1 LASTSRIERVSEIR
15 RLCLTG
21 KQVPEALLSPIVET
35 ALGEG
40 PEAVESSQ
48 LLFTEVVE
56 PLADR
61 FEKTL
66 CDAYAQL
73 FSRVIA
79 QVKPELDSTDLLGR
93 YQRVRHASPFEARG
107 IKPSRV
113 FVLSRVTLGAD
124 VAITSILLD
133 AAKRRFPDAE
143 IYLTGN
149 SKSWELFAH
158 DSRIRRLP
166 ADYDRQGSLRERI
179 EAGLALRTELSWP
192 DSIVIDPDSRL
203 SQLGLLPICEE
214 KNYFFFES
222 RAYGGDSADSL
233 GRLTRRWAAETFG
246 VVDAQAYIAPDA
258 LTARPRQPGIAI
270 SLGVGGNPEK
280 RVLDPF
286 ESGLLRG
293 LLKTGLAIL
302 VDKGAGGEEAERVD
316 QAIAACGAKPGEIET
331 WDGAFAPFAAA
342 IAGSQL
348 YVGYDSAGQHVS
360 AAARTPLVSV
370 FASGPSKRFSQRW
383 RPSGSVGMEIVPAS
397 GNPKQVLENTLD
409 AARSLLGSS

>member
-1 LASTSRIERVSEIR
+1 V
-15 RLCLTG
+15 
-21 KQVPEALLSPIVET
+21 EA

-40 PEAVESSQ
+40 SEAVESSQ
-48 LLFTEVVE
+48 LLFTGVVE

-61 FEKTL
+61 FERSL

-79 QVKPELDSTDLLGR
+79 QVKPEFDSADLLRR
-93 YQRVRHASPFEARG
+93 YQRVRHTSPFEARG
-107 IKPSRV
+107 IKPSRI

-143 IYLTGN
+143 IYLTGT

-158 DSRIRRLP
+158 DSRIRHLS
-166 ADYDRQGSLRERI
+166 ADYSRRGSLRERI
-179 EAGLALRTELSWP
+179 EAGLALREELSCP

-203 SQLGLLPICEE
+203 SQLGLLPISEE
-214 KNYFFFES
+214 ENYFFFES
-222 RAYGGDSADSL
+222 RAYGGDGADSL

-246 VVDAQAYIAPDA
+246 VVDAQAYIAPDPFA
-258 LTARPRQPGIAI
+258 EGPRQPGIAV
-270 SLGVGGNPEK
+270 SLGVGENLEK
-280 RVLDPF
+280 RVREPF

-293 LLKTGLAIL
+293 LLKTELAIL

-316 QAIAACGAKPGEIET
+316 QAIEACGAKPGEIET
-331 WDGAFAPFAAA
+331 WEGAFASFAAA

-370 FASGPSKRFSQRW
+370 FASGPSERFSQRW
-383 RPSGSVGMEIVPAS
+383 RPSGSVGMEIVPAH
-397 GNPKQVLENTLD
+397 GEPEQVLEITLD
-409 AARSLLGSS
+409 AVRRLLAPS